1 LVQVMMFP
9 GTALLH
15 SCWKNLHALPF
26 INYQLISSEPSD
38 SHNDICVS
46 KWHFPWIRDC
56 MNPFDAKLKLKV
68 LWKLPAQTTRYPG
81 LIESEPS
88 HHLLRSS
95 GNISIG
101 KSVSSYQPIWPVAVL
116 KRAPIGPHRLLAVKG
131 LKTMVSVNV
140 QTCKYFTNKVK
151 HKYFA
156 WTSCWSRRVTTST
169 TVYSWLK

>member
-1 LVQVMMFP
+1 MAP
-9 GTALLH
+9 A
-15 SCWKNLHALPF
+15 WKNLHALPF

-46 KWHFPWIRDC
+46 KCHFPWIRDC

-88 HHLLRSS
+88 YHLLRSS

-101 KSVSSYQPIWPVAVL
+101 KSVSSYRPIRLVAVL

-131 LKTMVSVNV
+131 WSLLQFQMNVLPPPSRSRDYKIPWIDRKWALSPSVE
-140 QTCKYFTNKVK
+140 K
-151 HKYFA
+151 
-156 WTSCWSRRVTTST
+156 
-169 TVYSWLK
+169 